1 MADCH
6 DVFSLFYFLLLI
18 FFPCAFSSAESI
30 YSLDTCNVPEEFSL
44 ISQTEFSHRYAGLD
58 RPSVPVVFRRIPMNK
73 QFVRM
78 IELDA
83 ILQRYG
89 NKSITVTTANT
100 HSYTKQNMKLQDY
113 IQQQI
118 RSSVASKWGK

>member
-6 DVFSLFYFLLLI
+6 HVFSLLYSLLLTC
-18 FFPCAFSSAESI
+18 FPCTASTAQRI
-30 YSLDTCNVPEEFSL
+30 YSLETCNVPEEFSL
-44 ISQTEFSHRYAGLD
+44 ISQTEFSHRYAGLA

-73 QFVRM
+73 QFLRM

-89 NKSITVTTANT
+89 KKSITVTTANT
-100 HSYTKQNMKLQDY
+100 HSYEKQNMKLHEY
-113 IQQQI
+113 IQLQT
-118 RSSVASKWGK
+118 RPPTGSKWGK